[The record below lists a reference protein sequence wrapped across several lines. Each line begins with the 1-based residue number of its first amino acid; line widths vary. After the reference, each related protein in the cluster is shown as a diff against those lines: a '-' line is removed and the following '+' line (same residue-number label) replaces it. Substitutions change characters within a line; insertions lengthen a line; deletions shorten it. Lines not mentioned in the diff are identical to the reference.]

1 MYTSGGWLNIMTQ
14 GVSAWTWRAG
24 RQLQSS
30 RMLDKLRGA
39 AESEDCRRLGE
50 QLGGEKLAAA
60 ARSGDTRQLQQLLRE
75 ILSTEEGRRLAGAVK
90 DAMK

>member
-14 GVSAWTWRAG
+14 GV
-24 RQLQSS
+24 
-30 RMLDKLRGA
+30 
-39 AESEDCRRLGE
+39 SEDCRRLGE